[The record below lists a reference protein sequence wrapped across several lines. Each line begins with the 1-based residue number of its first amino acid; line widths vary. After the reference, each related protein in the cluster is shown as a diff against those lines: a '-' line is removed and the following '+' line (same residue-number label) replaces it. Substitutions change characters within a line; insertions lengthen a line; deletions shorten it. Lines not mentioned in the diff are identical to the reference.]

1 MECLAMPCNALEF
14 PFNLPATFASL
25 LLPLAC
31 FPQLTLSCS
40 FYFLLL
46 HLPPAPSLLRPSL
59 LTLLLVF
66 FLPSSSFTF
75 FFVLLVYVISKMD
88 YVLLSVSL
96 PLHLSLFLSLCCCS
110 SCLLTSLSLPT
121 STSCALSQH
130 HFGPNFSYP
139 KTCSVLHFQ
148 SVNVA
153 IPQRIGAANP
163 GSHLLRPFAP
173 PLHCLGTP
181 CVAPPMVQ
189 PAILLF
195 DFVFLSFFFFLTPFL
210 VSCKALL

>member
-25 LLPLAC
+25 LLPIAC
-31 FPQLTLSCS
+31 FPQLPLSCS

-46 HLPPAPSLLRPSL
+46 HLPPP
-59 LTLLLVF
+59 
-66 FLPSSSFTF
+66 
-75 FFVLLVYVISKMD
+75 
-88 YVLLSVSL
+88 SL
-96 PLHLSLFLSLCCCS
+96 PLFYALYSLCCLCSSCHLPRSLFFCPSRLCNFQNGLCSPFRLSPPTPLSFSLSLCCWS
-110 SCLLTSLSLPT
+110 SCLLTSLSLSLPT

-173 PLHCLGTP
+173 PLHTL
-181 CVAPPMVQ
+181 
-189 PAILLF
+189 
-195 DFVFLSFFFFLTPFL
+195 
-210 VSCKALL
+210 ALPWHPL

>member
-1 MECLAMPCNALEF
+1 MF
-14 PFNLPATFASL
+14 
-25 LLPLAC
+25 
-31 FPQLTLSCS
+31 S
-40 FYFLLL
+40 F
-46 HLPPAPSLLRPSL
+46 PSLSPY
-59 LTLLLVF
+59 T
-66 FLPSSSFTF
+66 
-75 FFVLLVYVISKMD
+75 
-88 YVLLSVSL
+88 
-96 PLHLSLFLSLCCCS
+96 SLFLSLCCCS
-110 SCLLTSLSLPT
+110 SCLLTSLSLPTST

-173 PLHCLGTP
+173 PLHPSCTALAP
-181 CVAPPMVQ
+181 PVAPPMVQ

-195 DFVFLSFFFFLTPFL
+195 DFVFLSFFFFDSLFGKL
-210 VSCKALL
+210 QSFALALLLT